1 MRRTFAD
8 ELLKHMHKNEN
19 IFVLVADLG
28 YKMFD
33 EIKETYPS
41 RFINTGAAEQAML
54 DMAVGMAM
62 EGKIPVCY
70 SITPF
75 LLYRAFETIR
85 NYINRESIPVK
96 LVGSGRG
103 RDYLH
108 DGFSHWADED
118 KSIMENFENIISF
131 YPKDKDKVSFLTD
144 LMLKSKKPTYLN
156 LKR

>member
-8 ELLKHMHKNEN
+8 ELLKHMHKNDK
-19 IFVLVADLG
+19 IIVLTADLG

-33 EIKETYPS
+33 EIWQNFPN
-41 RFINTGAAEQAML
+41 RFYNVGAAEQAML
-54 DMAVGMAM
+54 DIAVGMAM

-85 NYINRESIPVK
+85 NYINQESIPVK

-118 KSIMENFENIISF
+118 AEIMENFSNIISF
-131 YPKDKDKVSFLTD
+131 YPKDKEKIGFLLD
-144 LMLKSKKPTYLN
+144 LMLKSKKPNYLN